1 MRYRAAQL
9 RERLARL
16 IAPWLEQSWRTLPPL
31 PRQPPGPVLTA
42 AELDALLTEH
52 YVKPI
57 RAHRDQPIDPHLFAG
72 MLGSEEVAATVRAM
86 RGEPPC

>member
-1 MRYRAAQL
+1 
-9 RERLARL
+9 
-16 IAPWLEQSWRTLPPL
+16 
-31 PRQPPGPVLTA
+31 VLTA